1 MNLNSLPQV
10 CPAGICGALKTLSPL
25 LLPLSL
31 SLSLCLSAP
40 LSMSVVPRS
49 MESST
54 GWAWS
59 PRLRLRCPSN
69 LQASFVGCWNCPFA
83 QGTGR
88 KSYWKDGKC
97 LPKLLSMSMC
107 MGVHVLSRFINWVNT
122 N

>member
-1 MNLNSLPQV
+1 MSCGDLWGIEDSLP
-10 CPAGICGALKTLSPL
+10 LSCSL
-25 LLPLSL
+25 SLSL
-31 SLSLCLSAP
+31 SLSLCTPFHECRAEINGKQHGMGVVTTSKAP
-40 LSMSVVPRS
+40 LPFKPASVFR
-49 MESST
+49 
-54 GWAWS
+54 W
-59 PRLRLRCPSN
+59 LLD
-69 LQASFVGCWNCPFA
+69 CPFA

>member
-10 CPAGICGALKTLSPL
+10 CPAGICGALKTLSPS
-25 LLPLSL
+25 PAPSLSL
-31 SLSLCLSAP
+31 SLSLCTPFHECRAEINGKQHGMGVVTTSKAP
-40 LSMSVVPRS
+40 LPFKPASVFR
-49 MESST
+49 
-54 GWAWS
+54 W
-59 PRLRLRCPSN
+59 LLD
-69 LQASFVGCWNCPFA
+69 CPFA